1 MSSTTE
7 TRTPEPNAPASPQ
20 ASAERPVVFT
30 AAAIRKV
37 IAFSEENEQAQGK
50 NLRLFVQGGGCSGF
64 EYGFTFDEQKDGDN
78 LIAQHEGDL
87 QIEVLIDSFSLPYL
101 QGCVV
106 DFVEDFSGSGFK
118 VENPNATGTCGCG
131 HSFAT

>member
-1 MSSTTE
+1 MSSNTE
-7 TRTPEPNAPASPQ
+7 TQTHEPQAPASPQ
-20 ASAERPVVFT
+20 TSAYRPVVLT
-30 AAAIRKV
+30 QAANPKV
-37 IAFSEENEQAQGK
+37 KAVAEEHEQAAGK

-64 EYGFTFDEQKDGDN
+64 EYGFTFDEKKDTDN
-78 LIAQHEGDL
+78 LIAQQAGDL
-87 QIEVLIDSFSLPYL
+87 QIEVLVDSFSLPYL
-101 QGCVV
+101 EGCVV

>member
-1 MSSTTE
+1 MSSNTE
-7 TRTPEPNAPASPQ
+7 TQTHEAHAAASPQ

-30 AAAIRKV
+30 EAAIRKV
-37 IAFSEENEQAQGK
+37 IAFAEEHDQAQGK

-78 LIAQHEGDL
+78 LIAQAEGDL
-87 QIEVLIDSFSLPYL
+87 QIEVLVDSFSLPYL

-118 VENPNATGTCGCG
+118 VENPNATASCGCG
-131 HSFAT
+131 TSFTI

>member
-1 MSSTTE
+1 MSSSTGTQTTE
-7 TRTPEPNAPASPQ
+7 PQ
-20 ASAERPVVFT
+20 AAAAPQPSEERPVVFT

-37 IAFSEENEQAQGK
+37 IAFAEEHEQAQGK

-64 EYGFTFDEQKDGDN
+64 EYGFTFDEKKDGDN
-78 LIAQHEGDL
+78 LIGQSEGDL
-87 QIEVLIDSFSLPYL
+87 QIEVLVDPFSMPYL

-106 DFVEDFSGSGFK
+106 DYVEDFSGSGFK

>member
-1 MSSTTE
+1 MSSNTE
-7 TRTPEPNAPASPQ
+7 TQAPELQAAAAPNTS
-20 ASAERPVVFT
+20 EDRPVVFT

-37 IAFSEENEQAQGK
+37 IAFAEEHEQAQGK

-64 EYGFTFDEQKDGDN
+64 EYGFTFDEKKDSDN
-78 LIAQHEGDL
+78 LIAQREGDL
-87 QIEVLIDSFSLPYL
+87 QIEVLVDSFSLPYL

>member
-1 MSSTTE
+1 MSSNTE
-7 TRTPEPNAPASPQ
+7 TQTHEPQAPASPQ
-20 ASAERPVVFT
+20 TSADRPVVFT
-30 AAAIRKV
+30 EAAIRKV
-37 IAFSEENEQAQGK
+37 IAFAEEHEQAAGK

-64 EYGFTFDEQKDGDN
+64 EYGFTFDEKKDTDN
-78 LIAQHEGDL
+78 LIAQQAGDL
-87 QIEVLIDSFSLPYL
+87 QIEVLVDSFSLPYL
-101 QGCVV
+101 EGCVV

>member
-1 MSSTTE
+1 MSSNTDTQTPGLQATAVPQPTE
-7 TRTPEPNAPASPQ
+7 G
-20 ASAERPVVFT
+20 RPIIFT

-37 IAFSEENEQAQGK
+37 IAFAEQHEQAQGK

-64 EYGFTFDEQKDGDN
+64 EYGFTFDEAKDGDQ
-78 LIAQHEGDL
+78 LIEQVDGDHR
-87 QIEVLIDSFSLPYL
+87 IEVLVDPFSYPYV

-106 DFVEDFSGSGFK
+106 DYVEDFSGSGFK